1 MRASLVR
8 GAVACACLWLVGCTQ
23 SSIDELTRWMAE
35 QRAEVKPRVE
45 PLSPPKQF
53 VPQEYTQSASVEP
66 FNLQKLTQVLKSEA
80 SQPSASAALIGPEM
94 ARRKEPLEAYPLD
107 SVAMVGSL
115 LQQGRPVALVRID
128 NLIHQVRPGN
138 YVGQNFGRILRISET
153 QIELREIVQ
162 DATGEWVE
170 RLATL
175 QLQEKSR

>member
-1 MRASLVR
+1 MARAWTM
-8 GAVACACLWLVGCTQ
+8 AACLGVVLLAGCSQ
-23 SSIDELTRWMAE
+23 AGIAELTQWMAE

-53 VPQEYTQSASVEP
+53 VPQEYTQTASVEP
-66 FNLQKLTQVLKSEA
+66 FNLQKLTQVLRNEA

-107 SVAMVGSL
+107 SVAMVGSMV
-115 LQQGRPVALVRID
+115 QQSRPVALVRID

-138 YVGQNFGRILRISET
+138 YLGQNFGRVLRISET
-153 QIELREIVQ
+153 EIELREIVQ

-175 QLQEKSR
+175 QLQEKSK

>member
-1 MRASLVR
+1 MRSAFAPALVVTVAVSL
-8 GAVACACLWLVGCTQ
+8 AACSQ
-23 SSIDELTRWMAE
+23 SGVDELTQWMAE

-45 PLSPPKQF
+45 PLTPPKQF
-53 VPQEYTQSASVEP
+53 VPQEYTQAASVEP
-66 FNLQKLTQVLKSEA
+66 FNPQKLTQVLRSEA
-80 SQPSASAALIGPEM
+80 SQPSASAALIGPEL

-138 YVGQNFGRILRISET
+138 YLGQNFGRVLRVNET

-175 QLQEKSR
+175 QLQEKTR